1 MLIAL
6 TGKLESGKSTLA
18 KEIKKHHDE
27 HAVCTLAFA
36 KALKD
41 MCLDY
46 FNFKWADLYTIDG
59 KKTIHPFWGITAREF
74 MQRLGQG
81 LRDAICP
88 DVWVKLLQSQI
99 MVKKDIYDII
109 IVDDARMPNELEMI
123 RNLGGITV
131 RVIRPDYE
139 SISNGIKNHPSEQD
153 LPDELIDYD
162 VVNDS
167 TPEVL
172 YDRFHLMV
180 PNA

>member
-99 MVKKDIYDII
+99 MIKKDIYDII

-123 RNLGGITV
+123 HNLGGIVV
-131 RVIRPDYE
+131 RVTRPNHDAV
-139 SISNGIKNHPSEQD
+139 SNGITNHPSEQD

-162 VVNDS
+162 IVNDG
-167 TPEVL
+167 TPDEL
-172 YDRFHLMV
+172 YERLHLMV
-180 PNA
+180 SNI